1 MSSVKIPV
9 SRITARGHST
19 SGAAGAV
26 AVDGRRVRWAA
37 HRAARRDEL
46 IDSVIEAVTTHGTDV
61 GMDQIAAVARTS
73 KPVIYRYFADKND
86 LYGAVGTKVITRI
99 VASLPEAEQHARPR
113 DIFAAWVDA
122 YLGFLAESPELYHF
136 ISRHQPAKDETE
148 TREDAAADPNRLMA
162 AAIGVQLAHGLEL
175 IGLNPEL
182 AHPWGEATLGFVRS
196 AGLWWIDHPGTMTR
210 AELTDYL
217 TTLLWDG
224 AASIYGS
231 GGVADNV
238 PQPFRQRIT

>member
-1 MSSVKIPV
+1 M
-9 SRITARGHST
+9 
-19 SGAAGAV
+19 
-26 AVDGRRVRWAA
+26 
-37 HRAARRDEL
+37 
-46 IDSVIEAVTTHGTDV
+46 THGTDV

-99 VASLPEAEQHARPR
+99 VASLPEAEEHAVPR

-136 ISRHQPAKDETE
+136 ISRHRPAKDSDEGASA
-148 TREDAAADPNRLMA
+148 EDSAADPNRLMA
-162 AAIGVQLAHGLEL
+162 AAIGAQLAHGLEL
-175 IGLNPEL
+175 IGLDPQL
-182 AHPWGEATLGFVRS
+182 AHPWGEATLGFVRA
-196 AGLWWIDHPGTMTR
+196 AGLWWLDHPGNMTR

-224 AASIYGS
+224 AASIYG
-231 GGVADNV
+231 GVGDDV
-238 PQPFRQRIT
+238 PLPFRQRII